1 MTGTAVDRQ
10 LATALGVLLDRL
22 SRLPTDSDRFG
33 ATHGDFELDN
43 LAWTG
48 DRPTAFDFDEA
59 ARSWYLAD
67 IALDAGTEPTDPPW
81 LTALRHRLDN
91 HTRHL
96 RLAVVRHARS

>member
-1 MTGTAVDRQ
+1 MPSAP
-10 LATALGVLLDRL
+10 
-22 SRLPTDSDRFG
+22 SYPF
-33 ATHGDFELDN
+33 HGYLDN

-48 DRPTAFDFDEA
+48 DRPTAFDEA
-59 ARSWYLAD
+59 ARPWYVAD